1 MFTPRVH
8 VKAIRFGGSDIASY
22 DGGDTNHDNAY

>member
-1 MFTPRVH
+1 MQVH